1 MINPLFFTAILFAFA
16 LLWVFLAFRA
26 SKTIQTTTD
35 YFLAGKQL
43 GIMPIT
49 LTLMATQIGGGFLS
63 GIAQESYQTGLY
75 GILYALGICTGF
87 ILLGLG
93 VAGRLRELNI
103 GTTAELF
110 ETVYGSAALK
120 KYAALLFIISLWGIL
135 VAQIVAFKTIIA
147 GLGITSHWV
156 TILFWLSIIAHTVI
170 GGLKAV
176 VSVDIFKQLF
186 IVCMF
191 SGIFIYSIFTLGHP
205 AFSFEH
211 LSTIQSTFSS
221 LELSFANLLPIFLMP
236 ALFCLIEQ
244 DLAQCFF
251 AAHSRRVAAISAIY
265 ASIFL
270 VCFSLAPVY
279 FGMQTKLLGLPVVG
293 QANPLIVYLSFVCNV
308 VIFVFAV
315 IALIAA
321 ITSTANSLLF
331 AVSSH
336 ISQDFNLVKTGKK
349 QVLLAQAITLIT
361 GLAALITSYLIGS
374 NIIGI
379 LTTSYE
385 LSVSSLLVPLLAVY
399 VKLPTSKQAAF
410 GAMLFG
416 TLGFIFF
423 RFYPIGITKEVAT
436 LMCSLLGYLL
446 GSALRRF

>member
-1 MINPLFFTAILFAFA
+1 MINPLFFTAVLFAFA
-16 LLWVFLAFRA
+16 LLWVYLAFHA
-26 SKTIQTTTD
+26 SKTIQNTTD

-87 ILLGLG
+87 IILGLG
-93 VAGRLRELNI
+93 IAGRLRELNI
-103 GTTAELF
+103 GTTAEIF
-110 ETVYGSAALK
+110 ETVYGSTALK
-120 KYAALLFIISLWGIL
+120 KYASLLFIISLWGIL
-135 VAQIVAFKTIIA
+135 VAQIVAFKTIIV
-147 GLGITSHWV
+147 GLNITSQWV

-176 VSVDIFKQLF
+176 VNVDIFKQLF
-186 IVCMF
+186 IVGIF
-191 SGIFIYSIFTLGHP
+191 SGIFIYSILILGLP
-205 AFSFEH
+205 SFSIENLAAMQNAFVSP
-211 LSTIQSTFSS
+211 
-221 LELSFANLLPIFLMP
+221 ELSWANLLPIFLMP

-251 AAHSRRVAAISAIY
+251 AARSRRVAAVSAIY

-279 FGMQTKLLGLPVVG
+279 FGMQTKLLALPVIG
-293 QANPLIVYLSFVCNV
+293 QANPLIIYLGFVCNTI
-308 VIFVFAV
+308 IFIFAV

-336 ISQDFNLVKTGKK
+336 IAQDFKLVKSGKK
-349 QVLLAQAITLIT
+349 QIIAAQAITLIT
-361 GLAALITSYLIGS
+361 GLAALITSYAIAP

-385 LSVSSLLVPLLAVY
+385 LSVSCLFIPLLAVY
-399 VKLPTSKQAAF
+399 LKLPTSKQAAL
-410 GAMLFG
+410 GAMVFG
-416 TLGFIFF
+416 SLGFILF
-423 RFYPIGITKEVAT
+423 RIYPIGITKEVAT
-436 LMCSLLGYLL
+436 LLCSLIGY
-446 GSALRRF
+446 GGGNFSRRF